1 MRLVI
6 AGLVLLLAALDVRYR
21 GVGVAADS
29 LAFVGRILLLLL
41 PPTPQLPPP
50 QLLRQTTA
58 TTVIRES
65 TTWRI
70 STNQATLTSTLTTS
84 SSPSRQTPLS
94 LLPILPKCRAFWRP
108 ASPADPGPLST
119 ALRGRVP
126 AWTPSIVYSFI
137 PRECQTTLLQ

>member
-1 MRLVI
+1 MRLVT

-41 PPTPQLPPP
+41 PPAPQLPPP

-65 TTWRI
+65 TT
-70 STNQATLTSTLTTS
+70 
-84 SSPSRQTPLS
+84 
-94 LLPILPKCRAFWRP
+94 
-108 ASPADPGPLST
+108 
-119 ALRGRVP
+119 
-126 AWTPSIVYSFI
+126 
-137 PRECQTTLLQ
+137 

>member
-65 TTWRI
+65 TT
-70 STNQATLTSTLTTS
+70 
-84 SSPSRQTPLS
+84 
-94 LLPILPKCRAFWRP
+94 
-108 ASPADPGPLST
+108 
-119 ALRGRVP
+119 
-126 AWTPSIVYSFI
+126 
-137 PRECQTTLLQ
+137 

>member
-1 MRLVI
+1 MI

-29 LAFVGRILLLLL
+29 LAFVGRILLLFL

-65 TTWRI
+65 TT
-70 STNQATLTSTLTTS
+70 
-84 SSPSRQTPLS
+84 
-94 LLPILPKCRAFWRP
+94 
-108 ASPADPGPLST
+108 
-119 ALRGRVP
+119 
-126 AWTPSIVYSFI
+126 
-137 PRECQTTLLQ
+137 